1 MIRFIIAFP
10 VLIVLIVF
18 ALSNPQPVKLAF
30 WPTDYFIQ
38 TPLSFAILIGAGG
51 AFILGALFV
60 WFPALGTRARANR
73 AERAA
78 RRLEAQVADLK
89 KKNTPAT
96 AAAR

>member
-1 MIRFIIAFP
+1 MIRFIISFP
-10 VLIVLIVF
+10 VLVLLVVF
-18 ALSNPQPVKLAF
+18 ALSNPQPVKLGF

-51 AFILGALFV
+51 AFLLGALFV
-60 WFPALGTRARANR
+60 WFPALGTAARARR

-78 RRLEAQVADLK
+78 RRLEAQIADLK
-89 KKNTPAT
+89 KKSTTAV